1 MNKNENAYMILCIC
15 EKFKQVY
22 FFIILLLGMRAVWTF
37 YRSQFFGGNR
47 CNEPLSYVFFV
58 KRQSSV
64 AVFFVCKGRI
74 TMEKIKGDIY
84 GRKRIW

>member
-47 CNEPLSYVFFV
+47 CNEPLSYIFQL
-58 KRQSSV
+58 RQSCVGQAWLSFLH
-64 AVFFVCKGRI
+64 AERS
-74 TMEKIKGDIY
+74 
-84 GRKRIW
+84 